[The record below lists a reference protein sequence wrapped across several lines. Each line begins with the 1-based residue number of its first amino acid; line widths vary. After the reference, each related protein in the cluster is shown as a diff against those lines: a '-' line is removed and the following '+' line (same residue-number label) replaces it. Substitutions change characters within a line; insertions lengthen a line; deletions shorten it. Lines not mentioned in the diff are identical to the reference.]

1 MMDFSR
7 MRAFFEEGNTLDMR
21 ARLGW
26 LRALQQGIVRH
37 EAELLAAL
45 ELDLGKAPTEGYMTE
60 VGLVLDELRCQLRHL
75 RRWAKPRRVRT
86 PLAQFHAVSRV
97 YREPYGLVLVMAPW
111 NYPLQLSLEPL
122 IGAIAAGNC
131 VVLKPSKDA
140 PHTAKAIERL
150 LEDCLPRE
158 LVRVVQGGRAENT
171 ELLETR
177 FDYIFFTGGKT
188 VGRLVLEKA
197 ARYLT
202 PVSLELG
209 GKSPVLVLDDA
220 KIDLAAKRIV
230 FGKLLNSG
238 QTCVA
243 PDYVLVH
250 SDAKDELV
258 AAMKKY
264 IALFLGE
271 YPLQSS
277 EYPHI
282 ITQKHMQRLTGLLDG
297 ARILCG
303 GRVEGLR
310 IEPTLIEASGR
321 EEPAMQEEIF
331 GPILPILTM
340 DTLEEMIA
348 FVRSD
353 EKPLA
358 LYLFT
363 ESEPAQR
370 EVLRRLSFGGGC
382 INDTVVHLATTHMG
396 FGGVGGSGMG
406 AYHGRRSFETF
417 SHEKSVLDKSTFMDL
432 PFRYHPYTEKKE
444 KLIRFFLK

>member
-1 MMDFSR
+1 MMDFSS
-7 MRAFFEEGNTLDMR
+7 MRAFFDAGNTLDVS

-26 LRALQQGIVRH
+26 LRALQQGMLRR

-45 ELDLGKAPTEGYMTE
+45 ELDLGKAPMEGYMTE
-60 VGLVLDELRCQLRHL
+60 VGLVLDELRCQIHNL

-86 PLAQFHAVSRV
+86 PLAQFHAVSRI

-131 VVLKPSKDA
+131 VVLKPSNYA
-140 PHTAKAIERL
+140 PHTAKAMERL
-150 LEDCLPRE
+150 LSDCLPRE
-158 LVRVVQGGRAENT
+158 LVRVVQGGRAENAA
-171 ELLETR
+171 LLDTR

-188 VGRLVLEKA
+188 VGRLVMEKA
-197 ARYLT
+197 AKHLT

-220 KIDLAAKRIV
+220 NLDLAAKRII

-243 PDYVLVH
+243 PDYVLVQRG
-250 SDAKDELV
+250 AKDALV
-258 AAMKKY
+258 AAMRKY

-271 YPLQSS
+271 HPLRSP

-282 ITQKHMQRLTGLLDG
+282 VNEKHVQRLNGLLKD
-297 ARILCG
+297 AAILSG
-303 GRVEGLR
+303 GQTDGLR
-310 IEPTLIEASGR
+310 IEPTLIEVRDRTA
-321 EEPAMQEEIF
+321 PAMQEEIF

-340 DTLEEMIA
+340 DTLEDMIT
-348 FVRSD
+348 FVRVD

-363 ESEPAQR
+363 ESKAAQR
-370 EVLRRLSFGGGC
+370 EVLRRVSFGGGC
-382 INDTVVHLATTHMG
+382 VNDTVVHLATTHMG
-396 FGGVGGSGMG
+396 FGGVGASGMG
-406 AYHGRRSFETF
+406 AYHGKRSFDTF
-417 SHEKSVLDKSTFMDL
+417 SHEKSVLDKSTFLDL
-432 PFRYHPYTEKKE
+432 PIRYHPYTQKKE

>member
-1 MMDFSR
+1 MMDFSG
-7 MRAFFEEGNTLDMR
+7 MRAFFDAGNTLE
-21 ARLGW
+21 AGIRLGW

-45 ELDLGKAPTEGYMTE
+45 ELDLGKAPMEGYMTE
-60 VGLVLDELRCQLRHL
+60 VGMVLDELRCQIRNL
-75 RRWAKPRRVRT
+75 RRWARPRRVRT
-86 PLAQFHAVSRV
+86 PLAQFHAVSRI

-131 VVLKPSKDA
+131 VVLKPSNYA
-140 PHTAKAIERL
+140 PHTAKAMERL
-150 LEDCLPRE
+150 LQDCLPRE
-158 LVRVVQGGRAENT
+158 LVRVVQGGRAENAA
-171 ELLETR
+171 LLETR

-188 VGRLVLEKA
+188 VGRLVMEKA

-220 KIDLAAKRIV
+220 NLDLAARRIL
-230 FGKLLNSG
+230 FGKLLNAG

-243 PDYVLVH
+243 PDYVLVQR
-250 SDAKDELV
+250 SAKDALV
-258 AAMKKY
+258 AAMRKY

-271 YPLQSS
+271 HPLRSP

-282 ITQKHMQRLTGLLDG
+282 VNEKHAQRLNDLLTD
-297 ARILCG
+297 ATILAG
-303 GRVEGLR
+303 GKSDGLR
-310 IEPTLIEASGR
+310 IEPTLIEVRDRTA
-321 EEPAMQEEIF
+321 PAMQEEIF
-331 GPILPILTM
+331 GPILPNLPM
-340 DTLEEMIA
+340 DTLEDMIA
-348 FVRSD
+348 FVRGD

-363 ESEPAQR
+363 ESKAVQR

-382 INDTVVHLATTHMG
+382 VNDTVVHLATTHMG
-396 FGGVGGSGMG
+396 FGGVGASGMG
-406 AYHGRRSFETF
+406 AYHGKRSFDTF
-417 SHEKSVLDKSTFMDL
+417 SHEKSVLDKSTFLDL
-432 PFRYHPYTEKKE
+432 PIRYHPYTQKKE
-444 KLIRFFLK
+444 KLLRFFLK